1 MSAVLHPGCFGDP
14 AAIRLSQIGNA
25 VFARAMNL
33 GYGQVVARA
42 LANQAKREAGT
53 WESANEVAMRLVR
66 PKHHS
71 ATVPHKR
78 GPGSAA

>member
-14 AAIRLSQIGNA
+14 AAVRLSQIGNA

-42 LANQAKREAGT
+42 LANSAKRDAHD
-53 WESANEVAMRLVR
+53 WETPKEVAMRLVLPR
-66 PKHHS
+66 QHS
-71 ATVPHKR
+71 AMRSAPR
-78 GPGSAA
+78 GGNAA